1 MTLSVTTM
9 ALGAGIFLMI
19 ISMLRRGHLY
29 LRYTIWWLAVALAA
43 LVFGL
48 FPKLFDAL
56 AVALGVSYPPSLL
69 FGLSIAL
76 LLIRLLALDIDRTR
90 QENRIRQL
98 TQRLA
103 IHERLVAGPG
113 GEAKAALTDQESQ
126 LFH

>member
-1 MTLSVTTM
+1 MTLSTTTL
-9 ALGAGIFLMI
+9 ALGAIIFLMI
-19 ISMLRRGHLY
+19 ISMLRKGHLH

-43 LVFGL
+43 LVFGV
-48 FPKLFDAL
+48 FPKLFDSL
-56 AVALGVSYPPSLL
+56 AAALGVSYPPSLL
-69 FGLSIAL
+69 FGLSIAML
-76 LLIRLLALDIDRTR
+76 LVRLLALDIDRTR

-113 GEAKAALTDQESQ
+113 GEAKADLPDQESQ